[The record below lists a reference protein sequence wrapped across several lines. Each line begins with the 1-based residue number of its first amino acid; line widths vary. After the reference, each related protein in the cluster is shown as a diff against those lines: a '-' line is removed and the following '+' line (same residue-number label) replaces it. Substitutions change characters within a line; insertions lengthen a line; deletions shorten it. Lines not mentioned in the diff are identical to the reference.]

1 MPHAAVIP
9 DGHVVLAPLEPYLG
23 VVILGHK
30 VEKVAEEHV
39 GLVLG
44 HTVDAL
50 GEALVDVDRLPPR
63 YRCQVSVNGNGVLG
77 PEEETTTHDSFGS
90 RGEWLEGSR
99 QCSAANLGCPF
110 ELGCRGASPPHGRSS
125 HRA

>member
-9 DGHVVLAPLEPYLG
+9 DSHVVLAPLEPHLG

-50 GEALVDVDRLPPR
+50 GETLVDVDRPPPR
-63 YRCQVSVNGNGVLG
+63 DSCQVSVNRNGILR
-77 PEEETTTHDSFGS
+77 PEREIITHDSFGS
-90 RGEWLEGSR
+90 RGELLEGSR

-110 ELGCRGASPPHGRSS
+110 ELGSRDVSPPHGKNL
-125 HRA
+125 HRE